1 MAKNNS
7 SQKFIGRNR
16 PPRVQIE
23 YDVEMYGS
31 EKKVEL
37 PFVMGVLSDL
47 SGDSKVK
54 KDKLADRKILEVDV
68 DNFDERMK
76 AIKPAVN
83 LRVPNTLTGEG
94 EISVNVDFESME
106 EFEPGKVVKKIDPL
120 NKLMKAR
127 NELSNLLSYM
137 DGKADAEDLITEI
150 LQNPELLK
158 SLSSAAK
165 PEESADS
172 DKIK

>member
-1 MAKNNS
+1 MAKNGS

-16 PPRVQIE
+16 APRVQIE

-31 EKKVEL
+31 EKKVDL
-37 PFVMGVLSDL
+37 PFVMGVMSDL

-54 KDKLADRKILEVDV
+54 KEKLTDRKILEVDV
-68 DNFDERMK
+68 DNFDDYMK
-76 AIKPAVN
+76 SIKPAVTM
-83 LRVPNTLTGEG
+83 RVPNTLTGEG
-94 EISVNVDFESME
+94 ELSIDVDFESME

-137 DGKADAEDLITEI
+137 DGKTDAEDLVNKI
-150 LQNPELLK
+150 LQDPELLK

-165 PEESADS
+165 PEEPEES
-172 DKIK
+172 DK